1 MTLLLQDTLVISPS
15 TVERIEGEI
24 SDVNDRVDLIE
35 ASSDCA
41 DVVGTKA
48 ELDSY
53 DKSKLTDQAIM
64 KVLQDES
71 QDDAQTYYRY
81 SKSSNSFT
89 LIGELGPF
97 YTKEESNT
105 LLNNK
110 VDKVTAASKVYGT
123 DTTGAQTTYNVDSF
137 GKVDDVQVNGTSVVT
152 NKIANVII
160 PDPLPSQ
167 TDNAGK
173 FLTTD
178 GSQASWSN
186 INQTKIIFK
195 QW

>member
-24 SDVNDRVDLIE
+24 SDVSDRVDLIE
-35 ASSDCA
+35 ASSDCSE
-41 DVVGTKA
+41 VVGTKG

-53 DKSKLTDQAIM
+53 DKAKLTDQAII

-152 NKIANVII
+152 NKIANVTI

-167 TDNAGK
+167 TGNAGK

>member
-1 MTLLLQDTLVISPS
+1 MIYLDIGTAIGAKNEQRIDTLEAA
-15 TVERIEGEI
+15 T
-24 SDVNDRVDLIE
+24 DVV
-35 ASSDCA
+35 
-41 DVVGTKA
+41 DVVGTYA
-48 ELDSY
+48 DLESY
-53 DKSKLTDQAIM
+53 DTSSLTDNDVI
-64 KVLQDES
+64 KVISDYTHS
-71 QDDAQTYYRY
+71 NAQTYYRY
-81 SKSSNSFT
+81 SKSDDSFEF
-89 LIGELGPF
+89 IGELGPF
-97 YTKEESNT
+97 YTKAESNT